1 MENRES
7 TKGMW
12 KRTLTIFKGVSIP
25 WHLYFLQVIFG
36 VIATKVSL
44 LYIPYE
50 TKLKTGTFDS
60 MSILWLYMIFM
71 LLAILA
77 NIVSRVFTFYAESIV
92 GRNMQNKMLHHSL
105 RIPIREMEKDP
116 GRIVSWIT
124 TDCYSADGLI
134 TAVVG
139 FITGIASAIMSME
152 YLGDIN
158 KAFMIVIPIVL
169 VYIILCTWI
178 EGKLLF
184 LRQRRGIRAA
194 SELTAYMSEHLS
206 NFLQIKQMH
215 SEKEELTR
223 GKKAIENMYRADI
236 YQACLTLI
244 NSLFSGSLT
253 TVISIVVFVIG
264 VPLVRS
270 GGLEINELVIFESV
284 IQLVYSLFSSI
295 PALYT
300 NFMYYNG
307 QLFYIASHLA
317 IEEEELKRKKGMDLP
332 DNDITFKNVS
342 FSYEEG
348 NDVLKNVSFTLEKEK
363 CTLLAGQNGSGKST
377 LFKLFERFYEPDQGE
392 ILFGDENVEDLHLD
406 EWRQCFAYV
415 SQEPQL
421 FDGTISENI
430 AFGMHRE
437 VSQAEIEH
445 AAKLAKC
452 DEFISQYEEGY
463 NFEIGDMG
471 CHLSGGQ
478 RQRIAIARAILT
490 DPAYLLLDEATC
502 NIDAENEKEVTDA
515 LLNLMKGRTTLMI
528 SHNMSMLDRV
538 DNVIVLNNGEVEA
551 SGTKEEVLATSQTL
565 QQLVEVS

>member
-77 NIVSRVFTFYAESIV
+77 NIVSQVFTFYAESIV

-134 TAVVG
+134 TVVVG

-264 VPLVRS
+264 EAV
-270 GGLEINELVIFESV
+270 
-284 IQLVYSLFSSI
+284 
-295 PALYT
+295 
-300 NFMYYNG
+300 
-307 QLFYIASHLA
+307 
-317 IEEEELKRKKGMDLP
+317 DW
-332 DNDITFKNVS
+332 
-342 FSYEEG
+342 
-348 NDVLKNVSFTLEKEK
+348 
-363 CTLLAGQNGSGKST
+363 KS
-377 LFKLFERFYEPDQGE
+377 
-392 ILFGDENVEDLHLD
+392 
-406 EWRQCFAYV
+406 
-415 SQEPQL
+415 
-421 FDGTISENI
+421 
-430 AFGMHRE
+430 
-437 VSQAEIEH
+437 
-445 AAKLAKC
+445 
-452 DEFISQYEEGY
+452 
-463 NFEIGDMG
+463 
-471 CHLSGGQ
+471 
-478 RQRIAIARAILT
+478 
-490 DPAYLLLDEATC
+490 
-502 NIDAENEKEVTDA
+502 
-515 LLNLMKGRTTLMI
+515 
-528 SHNMSMLDRV
+528 MSW
-538 DNVIVLNNGEVEA
+538 
-551 SGTKEEVLATSQTL
+551 
-565 QQLVEVS
+565 